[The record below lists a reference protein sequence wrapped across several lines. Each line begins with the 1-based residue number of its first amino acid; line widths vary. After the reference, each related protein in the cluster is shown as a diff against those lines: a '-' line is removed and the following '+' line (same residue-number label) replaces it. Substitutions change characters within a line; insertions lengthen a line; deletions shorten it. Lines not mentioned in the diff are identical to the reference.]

1 MQCLCHIS
9 CSVFI
14 TVVCVCIL
22 ILNIIYEERPVE
34 ILPPINV
41 KVHQLKAD
49 KTNQPNKQMLLR
61 KNQTVNPTEK
71 GNNTN
76 EETRPK
82 NKTIR
87 AVKKILYWNPKFLDV
102 GMISKKYIDTYTE
115 YPCKITDNRDTLSE
129 ADAVVFDTQHI
140 RNLPQKRRGQVW
152 VYETAES
159 PSNGFNPNVLK
170 NWNNLFNWTM
180 SYRRDSDLLFMYIE
194 FATVS
199 TDKRDT
205 NESFSFLRNKKRNI
219 VWFVGNCRT
228 ASRREDYA
236 GTLGKNCEIYKIGNC
251 GRNGNECPR
260 NDAKS
265 CMRNLLN
272 NEYKFYFS
280 AENSL
285 CRDYITEKSFE
296 RMQYN
301 VIPFV
306 RGGANYSMFLPP
318 GSYIDAG
325 SFNNQSETC
334 TYLLKVGKNEKLYN
348 EYHIWRQNYKV
359 TNYDFGHER
368 PWREFCMRLH
378 NEDKYRRLYR
388 NIKDWWRGK
397 QSMSGNMCY

>member
-1 MQCLCHIS
+1 M
-9 CSVFI
+9 
-14 TVVCVCIL
+14 CIL

-49 KTNQPNKQMLLR
+49 ETKQPNKQMLLR

-71 GNNTN
+71 VNNTN

-87 AVKKILYWNPKFLDV
+87 AVKKILYWNTKFLDV

-180 SYRRDSDLLFMYIE
+180 SYRRDSDLLFMYNE

-205 NESFSFLRNKKRNI
+205 NESFSF
-219 VWFVGNCRT
+219 F
-228 ASRREDYA
+228 
-236 GTLGKNCEIYKIGNC
+236 
-251 GRNGNECPR
+251 
-260 NDAKS
+260 
-265 CMRNLLN
+265 
-272 NEYKFYFS
+272 
-280 AENSL
+280 
-285 CRDYITEKSFE
+285 
-296 RMQYN
+296 
-301 VIPFV
+301 
-306 RGGANYSMFLPP
+306 
-318 GSYIDAG
+318 
-325 SFNNQSETC
+325 
-334 TYLLKVGKNEKLYN
+334 
-348 EYHIWRQNYKV
+348 
-359 TNYDFGHER
+359 
-368 PWREFCMRLH
+368 
-378 NEDKYRRLYR
+378 
-388 NIKDWWRGK
+388 
-397 QSMSGNMCY
+397 